1 MKNQQNTNGGL
12 RYAAFVEG
20 EFLSKKE
27 AAKLA
32 GSSVR
37 SIERQISKRR
47 LKKYKLGTSVRIRR
61 SELLQLMGVNLQ
73 TENYAS

>member
-1 MKNQQNTNGGL
+1 MKNNNQSVGL

-20 EFLSKKE
+20 EFLSKKD

-37 SIERQISKRR
+37 SIERRIAEHN

-73 TENYAS
+73 TENYAL